1 MSWSRTPQRS
11 SNTQAIVRA
20 LVHLLEQHPI
30 TILLR
35 TPHTPAAGHRL
46 MSNRGAASCWLAFIL
61 REFAMQENKFLLLPN
76 TGCFMLN
83 PDMPVQQEHC
93 FDKVIDYFQTGRSLF
108 HRREFHVW
116 SCTLVDN
123 PWLGEVTGPRP
134 AVTAVLLRGH
144 VGKLRMFMFIPVDV
158 DCCQHWSKKK
168 SFFLQMS
175 PAHKETDN

>member
-20 LVHLLEQHPI
+20 LVHLLEQCPI

-46 MSNRGAASCWLAFIL
+46 MSNREAASCWLAFIL
-61 REFAMQENKFLLLPN
+61 KEFAMQENKFLLLPN
-76 TGCFMLN
+76 TQRFMLS
-83 PDMPVQQEHC
+83 PDMPGKMCLPVQQGHC
-93 FDKVIDYFQTGRSLF
+93 FNRVIDYFQTGRSLF

-116 SCTLVDN
+116 YCTLVDN
-123 PWLGEVTGPRP
+123 PWMGEVTGPRL

-144 VGKLRMFMFIPVDV
+144 VGKLHS
-158 DCCQHWSKKK
+158 QHVYVYTGRCG
-168 SFFLQMS
+168 LL
-175 PAHKETDN
+175 PTLV